1 MAGDFDAGSVWI
13 QFKAAASGLANGFK
27 QALGGLG
34 TFESGANSAF
44 TRIARYSR
52 KLINVQFAVMQLTQ
66 VFGND
71 SSGLGQSIKFVA
83 AGLSTFAITASV
95 ISGPVGL
102 LMGAVLGLATAFAG
116 LMTPSKEA
124 QAEMDRQAKIIQ
136 ERADSYRNLADD
148 LEKIRKDF
156 EVKGFIGKLLNEDIK
171 GMQVEEMASKIARLK
186 KELQNWTDTVAE
198 HLKARQ
204 ALSARAE
211 ALATPGVR
219 TDAGTQQQI
228 NYLTAKAAD
237 EMKAAA
243 QGSVKWLET
252 EKKLNADI
260 AILKQQ
266 QAEAGVRASA
276 LVMARVDAEAKVDA
290 ILESA
295 NAKLRAGA
303 SWIQDM
309 VKATEQLLVKM
320 TERDKQEKAFEAR
333 RKGVAD
339 FSREV
344 NVQRALEDVQSVLL
358 SPGQY
363 LNELLA
369 EGTRIAKEQA
379 RQAEM
384 NAWAGTTGSMSVED
398 RMGIVEASLAAK
410 EKIEALLKETR
421 ESFDDLFSGP
431 FSHSIADGLRDGI
444 LAGAD
449 ALSIV
454 RNMGENMFRESIST
468 LVEFGRKN
476 LATAL
481 TDLLGAGGKLMG
493 TLMSGIMGVAGYFLS
508 GRARNG
514 GSQTYASITGITS
527 SEASRGIVAGP
538 SSVAIAAVGDDLSR
552 AFAPVVARLDSLI
565 SIGTQI
571 NSKVGGG
578 GGGLAYAGAVP
589 S

>member
-1 MAGDFDAGSVWI
+1 
-13 QFKAAASGLANGFK
+13 
-27 QALGGLG
+27 
-34 TFESGANSAF
+34 
-44 TRIARYSR
+44 
-52 KLINVQFAVMQLTQ
+52 
-66 VFGND
+66 
-71 SSGLGQSIKFVA
+71 
-83 AGLSTFAITASV
+83 
-95 ISGPVGL
+95 
-102 LMGAVLGLATAFAG
+102 
-116 LMTPSKEA
+116 
-124 QAEMDRQAKIIQ
+124 
-136 ERADSYRNLADD
+136 
-148 LEKIRKDF
+148 
-156 EVKGFIGKLLNEDIK
+156 
-171 GMQVEEMASKIARLK
+171 
-186 KELQNWTDTVAE
+186 
-198 HLKARQ
+198 
-204 ALSARAE
+204 
-211 ALATPGVR
+211 
-219 TDAGTQQQI
+219 
-228 NYLTAKAAD
+228 
-237 EMKAAA
+237 
-243 QGSVKWLET
+243 
-252 EKKLNADI
+252 
-260 AILKQQ
+260 
-266 QAEAGVRASA
+266 
-276 LVMARVDAEAKVDA
+276 
-290 ILESA
+290 
-295 NAKLRAGA
+295 
-303 SWIQDM
+303 
-309 VKATEQLLVKM
+309 M

-398 RMGIVEASLAAK
+398 RMGIVDASLAAK

-481 TDLLGAGGKLMG
+481 TDLLGAGGELMG